1 MIGAET
7 RRANS
12 QRTSATGRRRGPG
25 RGLLLFVLLTLLAL
39 PARSYRVWVE
49 FGPPQHVVSINPKM
63 GVHTRLTDEVEP
75 WKVQRSFQMVR
86 EMGASW
92 VVEFFLWAAMEPAPG
107 VYDWTH
113 ADLVVDHALNQGLT
127 VIARLG
133 YVPAW
138 ARPPKTSP
146 LLLEESHYDDFAA
159 FAAAFAQHFRGR
171 VNYIVI
177 WNEPNLSQEWGY
189 RPVDPAGYTEMLRR
203 VYPAVKAAD
212 PQVKILGGALA
223 PTLAPAGSEWAL
235 NDLSYLQAMYDAGA
249 RPYFDLLAA
258 HSYGWSFSPDDPASP
273 DTVNFNR
280 VELLHDVMSRNGDG
294 DKHVIITEGGWND
307 HPRWTKAVRP
317 LRRVNYT
324 IAAYQKVLE
333 WPWVDAL
340 CIWAFRYPR
349 PAGTYQDYYTF
360 VDPTFQPKP
369 IYLAVQRYARGEPPE
384 TLSGSPAAGAGS
396 Q

>member
-1 MIGAET
+1 MRT
-7 RRANS
+7 RKYALIVL
-12 QRTSATGRRRGPG
+12 ALLAALLLPG
-25 RGLLLFVLLTLLAL
+25 R
-39 PARSYRVWVE
+39 SNRVWVE
-49 FGPPQHVVSINPKM
+49 FGPQQHVVSQNPKM

-75 WKVQRSFQMVR
+75 WKVQRSLEMVR

-92 VVEFFLWAAMEPAPG
+92 VVEYFLWAAHEPSPG

-113 ADLVVDHALNQGLT
+113 ADLVVDHAVNQGLT

-133 YVPAW
+133 WAPDW

-146 LLLEESHYDDFAA
+146 LYLDEAGYDAFARFVAA
-159 FAAAFAQHFRGR
+159 FAAHFRNRIG
-171 VNYIVI
+171 YIII

-203 VYPAVKAAD
+203 VYPAAKAAN
-212 PQVKILGGALA
+212 PEVKILAGALA
-223 PTLAPAGSEWAL
+223 PTLAPRSSEWAL
-235 NDLSYLQAMYDAGA
+235 NDLLYLQDMYTAGA
-249 RPYFDLLAA
+249 GAYFDLLAA
-258 HSYGWSFSPDDPASP
+258 HAYGWSFSPDDPASD
-273 DTVNFNR
+273 DTVNFRR
-280 VELLHDVMSRNGDG
+280 VELLRQVMVQNGDG
-294 DKHVIITEGGWND
+294 AKHMIITEGGWND

-317 LRRVNYT
+317 LRRVAYT
-324 IAAYQKVLE
+324 IRAYQMVAD

-349 PAGTYQDYYTF
+349 AAGTYQDYYTF

-369 IYLAVQRYARGEPPE
+369 IYLALQKYARGVDWQ
-384 TLSGSPAAGAGS
+384 SD